1 MLQLIIIQRYYQL
14 QIYQCQNTIN
24 KYFSHFSF
32 LSSSPIPN
40 PKVEFPGQSTT
51 PLQLC
56 NYQIILVQSCTRHQV
71 IYPSILKTLL
81 LSTTDRFYVQK
92 PHVHACT
99 YTHLH
104 DRHPYIYIYI
114 ERAEKRHY
122 DGVYT
127 SVGSVGLTLRSLEI
141 PSGLMGSHY
150 EANRT
155 EIITGR

>member
-99 YTHLH
+99 YTHIYTTDTH
-104 DRHPYIYIYI
+104 TYIYIQRESRRGTMMVYI
-114 ERAEKRHY
+114 PLWGPWA
-122 DGVYT
+122 
-127 SVGSVGLTLRSLEI
+127 
-141 PSGLMGSHY
+141 
-150 EANRT
+150 
-155 EIITGR
+155 